1 MKQRLCI
8 GFWLGLG
15 ILTLSGCSR
24 ATDEELWP
32 TEGVPLQVAG
42 VNIGSGLVTTRTN
55 KTLDSGAVG
64 FFTKVS
70 GTDKQANVCYN
81 FGTPYWKAANPSE
94 SILLEEGTTYCAYY
108 PWRAGVA
115 VDNIPMTAL
124 PSEAEKD
131 LSYLTYQAASKG
143 AVNLELKRAYCL
155 LNLNLIWTTD
165 QASDQVTSISFGME
179 GIPATATL
187 NAGTGTVT
195 PVTTTNR
202 LTQAIDIK
210 GNSGNKTTALY
221 VCPMNLNAAKVSI
234 VLNGKTLT
242 ASINSNINIES
253 GKWYNINMNL
263 NAQTLTFGSMAEK
276 PDPDKW
282 NNADIEGGNLQP

>member
-32 TEGVPLQVAG
+32 AEGVPLQVAG
-42 VNIGSGLVTTRTN
+42 VNIGSGLVTTRANTLN
-55 KTLDSGAVG
+55 KGAIG

-70 GTDKQANVCYN
+70 GTDDQANVCYN

-94 SILLEEGTTYCAYY
+94 SILLETGTTYCAYY

-115 VDNIPMTAL
+115 VDKIPMTAL
-124 PSEAEKD
+124 PSEAEQD
-131 LSYLTYQAASKG
+131 LSYLIYQAASKG
-143 AVNLELKRAYCL
+143 AVNLELKRAYCR
-155 LNLNLIWTTD
+155 LNLNLTWTTG
-165 QASDQVTSISFGME
+165 QASDQVTSISLEKEDM
-179 GIPATATL
+179 PATATL
-187 NAGTGTVT
+187 NAGTGVVT

-210 GNSGNKTTALY
+210 GNSVNKTAVFF
-221 VCPMNLNAAKVSI
+221 VCPMNLDAAKVSI

-242 ASINSNINIES
+242 ASINPNTAIES
-253 GKWYNINMNL
+253 GKWYNINITL
-263 NAQTLTFGSMAEK
+263 NAQTLTFGNMAEK
-276 PDPDKW
+276 PNPDGW
-282 NNADIEGGNLQP
+282 TNTDITGGDLKP